1 MAAPKSLDDFNKL
14 LDTSDTKVKL
24 TVTNNLLA
32 YLSNPENSLECED
45 IGLFMDAMVPWMQSP
60 NSKLSQNSI
69 DVLTNFADR
78 MGTDFKP
85 YLQMV
90 ISPVVD
96 RLGDNKEVVREK
108 AQLFLLK
115 LLEREIA
122 SPYYLFEKLTLAF
135 THKNAKIREEVL
147 ICYQSALRE
156 HGPSNLGLSKH
167 VPSILKLLHDP
178 LPSVRDA
185 AFNTMTEIYR
195 HVGEKFRQDIQR
207 RCSAK
212 DTKIATLFSK
222 FDEIKNEGGL
232 LASACGAE
240 DSARS
245 FDEPDGDAGAIPKS
259 GRQRSASFSKKNSGV
274 GKATSPAPGSKTRRS
289 ASFKRQLVTASAV
302 PGNQGSKKA
311 SAGAVDEE
319 HFVKVFEEV
328 QPATIFTVRELEEEL
343 TKITDIIN
351 DPNNDWSK
359 RVEALKKLRSVVMA
373 GAVKHEEFFK
383 HLRLMETPFLG
394 VLKDLRSQV
403 VREACCTIA
412 FMSQQL
418 GSKFDHFAEII
429 LGNLINL
436 IPNSAKVIATAGLVT
451 VRFLIRYTHSHRLI
465 PAIISNMESKS
476 REIRRACCE
485 FLELIIRLWPAHTL
499 EKQVSNLQQ
508 ALRKGMYDADS
519 EARQCSRRAFWH
531 FRVHFHEN
539 AEQILNSLDSTHKK
553 ALNLEMGMLNSNNVV
568 DQQGG
573 RGGRLAAGSDFP
585 RGRTVADGSPRRGSA
600 PGPSALRSNSA
611 IDLQAAQRAK
621 ARAQYAALARH
632 KVGSGASLPRP
643 GKKAADSSGMSTS
656 VITSPERLG
665 RTRSRMSNVSQS
677 QPTSR
682 SGSPSSRLSYATF
695 SNTNR
700 ETGHDGRQ
708 RRPSG
713 IPLSTG
719 PSREASRETSPSRYS
734 LNLLDRSFGS
744 KLRGRSGH
752 IGNVSDRQGQSRP
765 VMAQKILQQSREA
778 ESALADALTFDSVDG
793 NEVGSRVPL
802 SRKAYR
808 SFDDHSDDSET
819 SSVCSERSLDCYRR
833 SGENIS
839 DIINNCASTHWN
851 ERKDGLVSLQAYF
864 QNENR
869 LRRVELQRVTEIFTK
884 MFMDSH
890 TKVFSMFL
898 DTLNELILAH
908 KDDLHDWIYILLT
921 RLMNKL
927 GGDLLGSIQN
937 KIHKSLSIVRES
949 FPLELQMNAIIRFLV
964 DQTQTPNSKV
974 KVAVLQYL
982 AQLAS
987 YMDASSF
994 NPGAREAAAALAK
1007 VISWTNDQ
1015 KSAEI
1020 RKAAQNALIAL
1031 FNLNTPQVTMIL
1043 SSLSPDYQ
1051 ETAASLVNSHVRRS
1065 STGSSPPSPSPHVQS
1080 PATPQSRPSLE
1091 MDEGSLNPEEVY
1103 RSLHRTTTEI
1113 QNYSFDGGLSS
1124 VKMLDKERETT
1135 SHDSGISQMSCGME
1149 KLEEQM
1155 EHLLSISREP
1165 TNLDGQDS
1173 DQDYKNMPSAALVEE
1188 NCQIV
1193 QNVIDTLKVDDD
1205 GNAKVSE
1212 QDCKKAL
1219 SQLKHLI
1226 KSGAVGII
1234 VYNFKVLLR
1243 VLVSQL
1249 ALPHSPVKTYILN
1262 VLHDMIKDPTVRHC
1276 FNMYVELIVLR
1287 TLTAYSDPCKEVSKA
1302 AEHCISAIGKSL
1314 PPEQLINVVCPLI
1327 KTGDL
1332 PMNLGAIKI
1341 LTRVIEHTTQDI
1353 LEPHLKEIMESL
1365 IKAYD
1370 NEESSVRKSAVF
1382 CMVELHGIVGEA
1394 VLQPH
1399 LASLNNSKLK
1409 LLHLYIKRS
1418 HHGGSSGI
1426 TSPKTT
1432 TS

>member
-1 MAAPKSLDDFNKL
+1 MAASKSLDDFNKL

-45 IGLFMDAMVPWMQSP
+45 IGLFMDAMVPWMQSS
-60 NSKLSQNSI
+60 NSKVSQNSI

-85 YLQMV
+85 YLHMV

-185 AFNTMTEIYR
+185 AFNALTEIYR

-212 DTKIATLFSK
+212 DTKIAVLFSK

-259 GRQRSASFSKKNSGV
+259 GRQRSASFSRKNSGV
-274 GKATSPAPGSKTRRS
+274 GKATSP
-289 ASFKRQLVTASAV
+289 
-302 PGNQGSKKA
+302 A

-328 QPATIFTVRELEEEL
+328 QPATIFTARELEEEL

-351 DPNNDWSK
+351 DPNNDWPK

-373 GAVKHEEFFK
+373 GAAKHEEFFK

-412 FMSQQL
+412 FMSQHL

-451 VRFLIRYTHSHRLI
+451 VRFLIRYTHSNRLI

-485 FLELIIRLWPAHTL
+485 FLELILRLWPAHTL
-499 EKQVSNLQQ
+499 EKQVANLQQ

-531 FRVHFHEN
+531 FRLHFHEN

-553 ALNLEMGMLNSNNVV
+553 ALNLEMGMSNSNNIA

-695 SNTNR
+695 STTNR

-793 NEVGSRVPL
+793 NEVGSQVPL

-833 SGENIS
+833 SGDNIS

-869 LRRVELQRVTEIFTK
+869 LRRV
-884 MFMDSH
+884 
-890 TKVFSMFL
+890 
-898 DTLNELILAH
+898 
-908 KDDLHDWIYILLT
+908 
-921 RLMNKL
+921 
-927 GGDLLGSIQN
+927 
-937 KIHKSLSIVRES
+937 
-949 FPLELQMNAIIRFLV
+949 
-964 DQTQTPNSKV
+964 
-974 KVAVLQYL
+974 
-982 AQLAS
+982 
-987 YMDASSF
+987 
-994 NPGAREAAAALAK
+994 
-1007 VISWTNDQ
+1007 
-1015 KSAEI
+1015 
-1020 RKAAQNALIAL
+1020 
-1031 FNLNTPQVTMIL
+1031 
-1043 SSLSPDYQ
+1043 
-1051 ETAASLVNSHVRRS
+1051 
-1065 STGSSPPSPSPHVQS
+1065 
-1080 PATPQSRPSLE
+1080 
-1091 MDEGSLNPEEVY
+1091 
-1103 RSLHRTTTEI
+1103 
-1113 QNYSFDGGLSS
+1113 
-1124 VKMLDKERETT
+1124 
-1135 SHDSGISQMSCGME
+1135 
-1149 KLEEQM
+1149 
-1155 EHLLSISREP
+1155 
-1165 TNLDGQDS
+1165 NLDGQDS
-1173 DQDYKNMPSAALVEE
+1173 DQYYKNMPSAALVEE

-1193 QNVIDTLKVDDD
+1193 QNVIDTLKVDDE

-1212 QDCKKAL
+1212 QDSKKAL

-1226 KSGAVGII
+1226 KSGAVVRIVFSSSFLSTCSLPKKDHKGVSTLKSVCIADEVVLPIVNEIAAGEYII
-1234 VYNFKVLLR
+1234 GSPTVWRLKCYEVLLR

-1341 LTRVIEHTTQDI
+1341 LTCVIEHTTQDI

-1365 IKAYD
+1365 VKAYD

-1399 LASLNNSKLK
+1399 LASLNNGKLK

>member
-1 MAAPKSLDDFNKL
+1 MATAKCLDDFTKL
-14 LDTSDTKVKL
+14 LDTTDTKVKL

-45 IGLFMDAMVPWMQSP
+45 IGIFMDAMVPWMQSS
-60 NSKLSQNSI
+60 NSKVSQNSI

-90 ISPVVD
+90 ISPIVD

-115 LLEREIA
+115 LLEREIS
-122 SPYYLFEKLTLAF
+122 SPFYMFEKLTPAF
-135 THKNAKIREEVL
+135 SHKNAKIREEVL

-156 HGPSNLGLSKH
+156 HGPSNIGLSKH

-185 AFNTMTEIYR
+185 AFNTLTEIYR
-195 HVGEKFRQDIQR
+195 NVGEKFRQDIQR
-207 RCSAK
+207 RCSTK
-212 DTKIATLFSK
+212 DTKIATLFAK
-222 FDEIKNEGGL
+222 FDEIKSEGGL
-232 LASACGAE
+232 LATASSVE
-240 DSARS
+240 DPARA
-245 FDEPDGDAGAIPKS
+245 DETDGDVGAIPKS
-259 GRQRSASFSKKNSGV
+259 GRQRSASFSRKHSAA
-274 GKATSPAPGSKTRRS
+274 GKAGSPG
-289 ASFKRQLVTASAV
+289 
-302 PGNQGSKKA
+302 

-319 HFVKVFEEV
+319 HFLKVFEEV
-328 QPATIFTVRELEEEL
+328 QPAAIFSVRELEEEL
-343 TKITDIIN
+343 AKITDIIN
-351 DPNNDWSK
+351 DPNNEWSK
-359 RVEALKKLRSVVMA
+359 RVEALKKLRSVVTS
-373 GAVKHEEFFK
+373 GAAKHDEFFK

-429 LGNLINL
+429 LVSLINL

-465 PAIISNMESKS
+465 PLIISNMDSKS

-485 FLELIIRLWPAHTL
+485 FLELILRHWPTHSL
-499 EKQVSNLQQ
+499 EKQLTLLQP
-508 ALRKGMYDADS
+508 ALRKGMYDADM

-531 FRVHFHEN
+531 FRGHFQEN
-539 AEQILNSLDSTHKK
+539 AEQLLNSLDSTHKK
-553 ALNLEMGMLNSNNVV
+553 ALNLEMGMSNSNSSNNV
-568 DQQGG
+568 DQPSG
-573 RGGRLAAGSDFP
+573 RGGRLAAGSDLS
-585 RGRTVADGSPRRGSA
+585 RGRSVADGSPRRGSA

-643 GKKAADSSGMSTS
+643 GKKATDSSGMSTS

-695 SNTNR
+695 SSSR

-744 KLRGRSGH
+744 KLRGRTGH
-752 IGNVSDRQGQSRP
+752 MGNVNDRQGQSRP

-793 NEVGSRVPL
+793 NEVGSRVSL

-833 SGENIS
+833 VGDTIS
-839 DIINNCASTHWN
+839 EIINNCASTHWN

-869 LRRVELQRVTEIFTK
+869 LRKVELQRVTEIFTK

-898 DTLNELILAH
+898 DTLNELIIAH

-921 RLMNKL
+921 RLLNKL

-937 KIHKSLSIVRES
+937 KIHRSLSIVRES
-949 FPLELQMNAIIRFLV
+949 FPLELQMNSIIRFLV

-987 YMDASSF
+987 YMDASAF
-994 NPGAREAAAALAK
+994 NPSGRDAAAALAK

-1020 RKAAQNALIAL
+1020 RKAAQTALIAL

-1043 SSLSPDYQ
+1043 STLSSDYQ

-1103 RSLHRTTTEI
+1103 RSLHRTTAEI

-1173 DQDYKNMPSAALVEE
+1173 DQDYKNIPATAMVEE

-1205 GNAKVSE
+1205 GSVKISE

-1262 VLHDMIKDPTVRHC
+1262 VLHDMIKDPAVRHC
-1276 FNMYVELIVLR
+1276 FNAYVELIVLR
-1287 TLTAYSDPCKEVSKA
+1287 TLTAYSDSCKEVSKA

-1314 PPEQLINVVCPLI
+1314 PAEQLINVVCPLI

-1382 CMVELHGIVGEA
+1382 CMVELHGIVGEE

-1409 LLHLYIKRS
+1409 LLHLYIKRA
-1418 HHGGSSGI
+1418 HQGGSSGV
-1426 TSPKTT
+1426 TSPKTS

>member
-1 MAAPKSLDDFNKL
+1 MASGLETIAVKINNVTMEELFPKK
-14 LDTSDTKVKL
+14 T
-24 TVTNNLLA
+24 
-32 YLSNPENSLECED
+32 
-45 IGLFMDAMVPWMQSP
+45 
-60 NSKLSQNSI
+60 
-69 DVLTNFADR
+69 FA
-78 MGTDFKP
+78 
-85 YLQMV
+85 
-90 ISPVVD
+90 
-96 RLGDNKEVVREK
+96 
-108 AQLFLLK
+108 
-115 LLEREIA
+115 
-122 SPYYLFEKLTLAF
+122 
-135 THKNAKIREEVL
+135 TH
-147 ICYQSALRE
+147 
-156 HGPSNLGLSKH
+156 
-167 VPSILKLLHDP
+167 
-178 LPSVRDA
+178 
-185 AFNTMTEIYR
+185 
-195 HVGEKFRQDIQR
+195 
-207 RCSAK
+207 
-212 DTKIATLFSK
+212 LFS
-222 FDEIKNEGGL
+222 
-232 LASACGAE
+232 
-240 DSARS
+240 
-245 FDEPDGDAGAIPKS
+245 
-259 GRQRSASFSKKNSGV
+259 
-274 GKATSPAPGSKTRRS
+274 T
-289 ASFKRQLVTASAV
+289 
-302 PGNQGSKKA
+302 
-311 SAGAVDEE
+311 
-319 HFVKVFEEV
+319 
-328 QPATIFTVRELEEEL
+328 
-343 TKITDIIN
+343 
-351 DPNNDWSK
+351 
-359 RVEALKKLRSVVMA
+359 
-373 GAVKHEEFFK
+373 
-383 HLRLMETPFLG
+383 
-394 VLKDLRSQV
+394 
-403 VREACCTIA
+403 
-412 FMSQQL
+412 
-418 GSKFDHFAEII
+418 
-429 LGNLINL
+429 
-436 IPNSAKVIATAGLVT
+436 VIATAGLVT
-451 VRFLIRYTHSHRLI
+451 VRFLIRYTHSNRLI
-465 PAIISNMESKS
+465 PAKISNMESKS

-485 FLELIIRLWPAHTL
+485 FLELILRLWPAHTL
-499 EKQVSNLQQ
+499 EKQVANLQQ

-531 FRVHFHEN
+531 FRLHFHEN

-553 ALNLEMGMLNSNNVV
+553 ALNLEMGMSNSNNIA

-585 RGRTVADGSPRRGSA
+585 RGRTVAAPSAASCFLPHMVHVFRVDSFQTSLCELAAFHLTVSDKYSDVICFIYQMSDDPLSSILIISFSVESSSLPKSSLLGVYCKYDCHLRELNCMTLGSDMLHHCLSQLSQPICVECCQIPDMNKVLTIFHTLNIPETLESYRTQKLQLDVIQNQKIDSEHPKLYVSSTVHSDIVFFLVGVSLLCDSLNVILADGNQETFHLSRKALNGSPRRGSA

-695 SNTNR
+695 STTNR

-708 RRPSG
+708 CRPSG

-833 SGENIS
+833 SGDMFCS
-839 DIINNCASTHWN
+839 NNEMVCN
-851 ERKDGLVSLQAYF
+851 LQTRRICD
-864 QNENR
+864 R
-869 LRRVELQRVTEIFTK
+869 LLEVYANLTEILSFHYNEQFLSLECDPPTHYFHAPMCQACCSIK
-884 MFMDSH
+884 AYQKSNLFLFLEYLGRSELRVSPFGTQCHETLNRVVSFIITHYHYTTSSVTAINHYCFEEPSSMAHSFFKSIDDATTLSV
-890 TKVFSMFL
+890 TILKFDRNNKKDPFEYTCAVLSQVFSMFL

-1193 QNVIDTLKVDDD
+1193 QNVIDTLKVDDE

-1212 QDCKKAL
+1212 QDSKKAL

-1262 VLHDMIKDPTVRHC
+1262 VLHDIIKDPTVRHC

-1365 IKAYD
+1365 VKAYD